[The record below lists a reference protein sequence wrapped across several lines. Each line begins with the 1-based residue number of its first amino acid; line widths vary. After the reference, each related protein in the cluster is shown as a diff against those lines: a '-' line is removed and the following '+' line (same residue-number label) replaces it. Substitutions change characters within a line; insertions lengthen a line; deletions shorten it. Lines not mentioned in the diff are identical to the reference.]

1 MENLNLSK
9 TETISLKNTSN
20 IVERRP
26 EVFVSSDANRET
38 MGKLEYFTDK
48 NIGVFTTSPEEG
60 TTEPKSNEYL
70 VVPLSYEALF
80 GTDATSD
87 LESKRLQVIANMTGK
102 TVVGVETPGFGMG
115 DKSSSKAKLLGASL
129 HSAAFGGMKK
139 QAQWQVDAIKE
150 AASKNNET
158 LKLDSKD
165 AKVSFF
171 GYSMGNMAT
180 TDMLKPF
187 STAFPDAEVDT
198 LYMLEGV
205 SDQDF
210 SLLGKDGLLQS
221 IGRETNEENV
231 KRYLKDNQEDGLTV
245 SYDRDPKTLEFD
257 NERKEELDKA
267 KKAGMLGNLALGLA
281 MRKGYSDK
289 LTETLKD
296 EKYRDTEIRMF
307 RTDGSEVARE
317 EANAKT
323 ANQLKDVTNITR
335 YTIESADD
343 EPEHHHPIW
352 QSLPAVAVLLEMIG
366 QIEKNELPTS

>member
-150 AASKNNET
+150 AASK
-158 LKLDSKD
+158 K
-165 AKVSFF
+165 
-171 GYSMGNMAT
+171 
-180 TDMLKPF
+180 
-187 STAFPDAEVDT
+187 
-198 LYMLEGV
+198 
-205 SDQDF
+205 
-210 SLLGKDGLLQS
+210 
-221 IGRETNEENV
+221 
-231 KRYLKDNQEDGLTV
+231 
-245 SYDRDPKTLEFD
+245 
-257 NERKEELDKA
+257 
-267 KKAGMLGNLALGLA
+267 
-281 MRKGYSDK
+281 
-289 LTETLKD
+289 
-296 EKYRDTEIRMF
+296 
-307 RTDGSEVARE
+307 
-317 EANAKT
+317 
-323 ANQLKDVTNITR
+323 
-335 YTIESADD
+335 
-343 EPEHHHPIW
+343 
-352 QSLPAVAVLLEMIG
+352 
-366 QIEKNELPTS
+366 